1 MASQEGKKKNG
12 KASDFNWTN
21 DEFQLLLQACFD
33 LKVESDYEGVNW
45 ESTRTKYEHIKWKFC
60 QQYPEVEDE
69 KFPHTNDLDSI
80 MRERVSAKLKSI
92 KTHFKKAVDTG
103 KRSGGGRIIC
113 TFYELCER
121 IWGGCP
127 AVNSISHGID
137 TSTPKE
143 KTQENEPMQNELQN
157 EEDEDDD
164 ESCSVQSNSLVSRYE
179 ETGIGSP
186 TSGEEIR
193 EAQSLKEQTTN
204 RRKKGRRRAQKQ
216 T

>member
-137 TSTPKE
+137 TSNPK
-143 KTQENEPMQNELQN
+143 MH
-157 EEDEDDD
+157 
-164 ESCSVQSNSLVSRYE
+164 
-179 ETGIGSP
+179 TG
-186 TSGEEIR
+186 
-193 EAQSLKEQTTN
+193 N
-204 RRKKGRRRAQKQ
+204 
-216 T
+216 